1 LIDRPGHDV
10 KLPTQLRTHYELI
23 MHFQLPSHLQ
33 QELLAYDPK
42 LKALIKEQEPKK
54 TTKKAKYPLGNIPH
68 LIPETVVRNSL
79 QQDAIDRING
89 ELAPGRFHSFTKV
102 VDVATPQARTVP
114 FAIIYHFEQCWY
126 AAWLPQRGEDYLY
139 GYAYAFK
146 NTAAAAKTVPHQIW
160 NSKEQCTEHTTGRG
174 VQIFTYTRTITKQ
187 DIIAGADRRNW
198 RAMGVASYYQKSRE
212 MHEAV
217 TQFEQELMSTIPTW
231 SDSRSIF
238 GRIKCSNLLDALEF
252 PSVLTNCI
260 EDRSAFKL
268 TVDGMVNLANRWM
281 ASNKYIATT
290 YVTIQKIEHIITAPS
305 IKKQLQLMLDKS
317 VAEYNNPLNN
327 QRKAVKYGYKEFE
340 QITNSI
346 YFINRVWPDCP
357 LDHYRTYFEELR
369 VVNLNHLRTND
380 TLLAWLREH
389 MSVTSFLNMMRK
401 HVEKSNEE
409 HCRISSLSD
418 HDFIIHA
425 WYEMNDT
432 FSMMMR
438 VFENDKTIEAPK
450 RWRMPDFHDY
460 VQAEAWKIQHK
471 NESLH
476 QDLFPEPV
484 KVTMGEEDWTFIQ
497 PINTHQL
504 AQWGQA
510 VRNCVGSASQYAEDI
525 KKRKHFIVLCMI
537 DGKPTFTIQLDVSMG
552 VMNVKQIAGVGNQRL
567 DDEAREQY
575 SHAFKLA
582 LQSRESEL
590 SSKS

>member
-1 LIDRPGHDV
+1 
-10 KLPTQLRTHYELI
+10 

-42 LKALIKEQEPKK
+42 LKALVREQEPKK

-68 LIPETVVRNSL
+68 LIPENVVRSSL

-174 VQIFTYTRTITKQ
+174 VQIFTYTATVTKQ
-187 DIIAGADRRNW
+187 DIIAGADGRKW
-198 RAMGVASYYQKSRE
+198 RAMGIGSYYQKSRD
-212 MHEAV
+212 MHEAA
-217 TQFEQELMSTIPTW
+217 TQFEQELMSTIPSW
-231 SDSRSIF
+231 SDSRGIF
-238 GRIKCSNLLDALEF
+238 DRIKCTNVLDALDL
-252 PSVLTNCI
+252 PSYFTNHI
-260 EDRSAFKL
+260 NNKIDFKL
-268 TVDGMVNLANRWM
+268 TVESLIDATSNLN
-281 ASNKYIATT
+281 SS
-290 YVTIQKIEHIITAPS
+290 YVPGSMSYCSTLIPIKHIITTPF
-305 IKKQLQLMLDKS
+305 IKKQLQAELDRS
-317 VAEYNNPLNN
+317 TAEYSNPDNT
-327 QRKAVKYGYKEFE
+327 QRKAIKYGYKAFE
-340 QITNSI
+340 HICNSI
-346 YFINRVWPDCP
+346 YMIDRIWPDCP
-357 LDHYRTYFEELR
+357 VDHYRTYYNDLR
-369 VVNLNHLRTND
+369 EVNLGNLRNND
-380 TLLAWLREH
+380 ELIYWLRKH
-389 MSVTSFLNMMRK
+389 MPVASFFNIIRK
-401 HVEKSNEE
+401 FNETPTNNRMSSFSDFDYHVKS
-409 HCRISSLSD
+409 
-418 HDFIIHA
+418 F
-425 WYEMNDT
+425 YELNDT
-432 FSMMMR
+432 FSMIMR
-438 VFENDKTIEAPK
+438 ILDDGKELEAPK

-484 KVTMGEEDWTFIQ
+484 KVTMGEQDWTFIQ

-552 VMNVKQIAGVGNQRL
+552 VMNVKQIAGVANQRL
-567 DDEAREQY
+567 DDNAREQY
-575 SHAFKLA
+575 SMAFKRA
-582 LQSRESEL
+582 LQSREKQLVSN
-590 SSKS
+590 S

>member
-1 LIDRPGHDV
+1 M
-10 KLPTQLRTHYELI
+10 Q
-23 MHFQLPSHLQ
+23 FQLPSNLQ
-33 QELLAYDPK
+33 TELIAYDPK
-42 LKALIKEQEPKK
+42 LKALAKEKQSRK

-68 LIPETVVRNSL
+68 LIPENVVRGSY
-79 QQDAIDRING
+79 QQDAIDRINASG
-89 ELAPGRFHSFTKV
+89 VSERYHRFTKV
-102 VDVATPQARTVP
+102 VDIATPQARTITIAVL
-114 FAIIYHFEQCWY
+114 YHFEQCWY
-126 AAWLPQRGEDYLY
+126 AAWLPAKGEDYLY
-139 GYAYAFK
+139 GYAFAFK
-146 NTAAAAKTVPHQIW
+146 NTAAAAKVVPRHIW
-160 NSKEQCTEHTTGRG
+160 NTKDRCTEHNIGRG
-174 VQIFTYTRTITKQ
+174 SQTFTYSRTITKE
-187 DIIAGADRRNW
+187 DVIAGNDARNW
-198 RAMGVASYYQKSRE
+198 RAMGIASYYQKSRD
-212 MHEAV
+212 MNDAINS
-217 TQFEQELMSTIPTW
+217 FEKTLMETFPTW
-231 SDSRSIF
+231 DDCRSMF
-238 GRIKCSNLLDALEF
+238 ERIRCKSLLDALEF
-252 PSVLTNCI
+252 PSALTNCI

-268 TVDGMVNLANRWM
+268 TVDGMVNLANLWM
-281 ASNKYIATT
+281 ASNNYIATT
-290 YVTIQKIEHIITAPS
+290 YITIQNIEHIITAPS

-317 VAEYNNPLNN
+317 VAEYNNPENN

-340 QITNSI
+340 QTTNSI

-409 HCRISSLSD
+409 HRRISSLSD
-418 HDFIIHA
+418 HDFIIHT

-438 VFENDKTIEAPK
+438 IFENDKTIEAPK

-460 VQAEAWKIQHK
+460 VQAEAWKIANK
-471 NESLH
+471 KESLH
-476 QDLFPEPV
+476 QDLFPTPV
-484 KVTMGEEDWTFIQ
+484 KVSMGDNDWTFLQ
-497 PINTHQL
+497 PIDTHQL

-567 DDEAREQY
+567 DEDQKEKY
-575 SHAFKLA
+575 SNAFKLA
-582 LQSRESEL
+582 LQSRNDEL

>member
-1 LIDRPGHDV
+1 M
-10 KLPTQLRTHYELI
+10 Q
-23 MHFQLPSHLQ
+23 FQLPSNLQ

-42 LKALIKEQEPKK
+42 LKALVKEQEPKK

-68 LIPETVVRNSL
+68 LIPENVVRAGY
-79 QQDAIDRING
+79 QQDAIDRINASG
-89 ELAPGRFHSFTKV
+89 VSERYHRFTKV
-102 VDVATPQARTVP
+102 VDIATPQARTITTAVL
-114 FAIIYHFEQCWY
+114 YHFEQCWY
-126 AAWLPQRGEDYLY
+126 AAWLPAKGEDYLY

-146 NTAAAAKTVPHQIW
+146 NTAAAAKMLPRRIW
-160 NSKEQCTEHTTGRG
+160 ESKDQCTEHTIGRG
-174 VQIFTYTRTITKQ
+174 SQTFTYSRTITKE
-187 DIIAGADRRNW
+187 DVISGNDARNW
-198 RAMGVASYYQKSRE
+198 RAMGIASYYQKSRD
-212 MHEAV
+212 MNDAINS
-217 TQFEQELMSTIPTW
+217 FEKTLMETIPTW
-231 SDSRSIF
+231 DDCRSMF
-238 GRIKCSNLLDALEF
+238 ERIKCNNLLDALEF
-252 PSVLTNCI
+252 PSALTNCI

-268 TVDGMVNLANRWM
+268 TVDGMVNLANAW
-281 ASNKYIATT
+281 AAKNNYVSTT
-290 YVTIQKIEHIITAPS
+290 YITIQNIEHIITAPS

-317 VAEYNNPLNN
+317 VAEYNNPENN

-340 QITNSI
+340 QTTNSI

-380 TLLAWLREH
+380 TLLVWLREH

-401 HVEKSNEE
+401 HVEKTNEE
-409 HCRISSLSD
+409 TRRISSLSD

-438 VFENDKTIEAPK
+438 VFENGKTIDAPK

-460 VQAEAWKIQHK
+460 VQAEAWKIANK
-471 NESLH
+471 KESLH
-476 QDLFPEPV
+476 QDLFPTPV
-484 KVTMGEEDWTFIQ
+484 KVNMGDSDWTFLQ
-497 PINTHQL
+497 PIDTHQL

-567 DDEAREQY
+567 DEDQKEKY
-575 SHAFKLA
+575 SNAFKLA
-582 LQSRESEL
+582 LQSRNDEL